1 MNTSRI
7 VFVALLLVTPTAAW
21 THHEGKSTMVWG
33 ALPASPCRAR
43 DAATTAHLHYL
54 RALAISSSNAA
65 AGWRASVHVPA
76 VSDTANRIVVV
87 SDSAQC
93 TAALIAFNTTA
104 QLTDSSATEI
114 ELIQA
119 DTVFVASHPAIMSGE
134 FVMRYVFD
142 RGFHYLGS
150 YLK

>member
-1 MNTSRI
+1 M
-7 VFVALLLVTPTAAW
+7 
-21 THHEGKSTMVWG
+21 
-33 ALPASPCRAR
+33 
-43 DAATTAHLHYL
+43 
-54 RALAISSSNAA
+54 
-65 AGWRASVHVPA
+65 HVPA

-87 SDSAQC
+87 SDSARC